1 MGQNMKNLA
10 FVFPGQGSQAV
21 GMLSDLFE
29 SYPQIQHQFARASDV
44 LNLDLFEMVQND
56 PHNLLNVTEFT
67 QPALLTASVAIWNL
81 WKEQS
86 DIRPTFMAGHS
97 LGEYSA
103 LVCAGALEF
112 EDAVLLTHKRGQYMQ
127 QAVPEG
133 TGAMA
138 AVLGLEDDV
147 VIDLCQQAD
156 SSGNVSAANFNSPGQ
171 VVISGSKASV
181 EKASELAKEK
191 GAKRVMPL
199 PVSVPSHCQLMQ
211 PAADKLAEDLETIT
225 LKSPNYPVI
234 HNVDV
239 KPHLSPKEIK
249 VALIE
254 QLYKSVRWSQTN
266 QFLLENN
273 VKNIIECGPNKV
285 LSGLAKRTH
294 RKWNINSLNT
304 AKGFDKAKDSDIGAE
319 E

>member
-1 MGQNMKNLA
+1 MKNLA

-21 GMLSDLFE
+21 GMVNDLFE
-29 SYPQIQHQFARASDV
+29 AYPQIQHQFSRASDV
-44 LNLDLFEMVQND
+44 LNIDLFEMVQND

-67 QPALLTASVAIWNL
+67 QPALLTSSVAIWNL
-81 WKEQS
+81 WREKS
-86 DIRPTFMAGHS
+86 NIRPTFMAGHS

-138 AVLGLEDDV
+138 AVLGLENDL
-147 VIDLCQQAD
+147 VIEICQQAD
-156 SSGNVSAANFNSPGQ
+156 SGGNVSAANFNSPGQ
-171 VVISGSKASV
+171 VVISGSKEAV
-181 EKASELAKEK
+181 EKASEIAKEK

-211 PAADKLAEDLETIT
+211 PAAEKLAQDLETIT
-225 LKSPNYPVI
+225 IKSPDYPVI

-249 VALIE
+249 VALVE
-254 QLYKSVRWSQTN
+254 QLYKSVKWSQTN
-266 QFLLENN
+266 QLLIDNN
-273 VKNIIECGPNKV
+273 IKNIVECGPNKV
-285 LSGLAKRTH
+285 LSGLAKRTY
-294 RKWNINSLNT
+294 KEWNINSLNT
-304 AKGFDKAKDSDIGAE
+304 TKGFDKALGAE
-319 E
+319 D